1 MRRLLIALVTVD
13 SSSQRDSVSTKAG
26 HLQKNLTQFF
36 CLFVITI
43 MLLGCASILSE
54 SQYPVTFDSNPSG
67 AHLKIVNRAGDTV
80 YEGTS
85 PTTITLEASSGFFR
99 GERYKVVASVNGG
112 SSTST
117 LTPTLDGWYIGGNI
131 LFGGLIGWL
140 IVDPATGAMYK
151 LPSKHTTTIG
161 SKKSSIDLRLHVANI
176 ADLTLEQRASLV
188 AIQSGIK

>member
-1 MRRLLIALVTVD
+1 MEFHRWQL
-13 SSSQRDSVSTKAG
+13 G
-26 HLQKNLTQFF
+26 FHKNLTQLF
-36 CLFVITI
+36 CLFVIPI
-43 MLLGCASILSE
+43 MLLGCASIVSK
-54 SQYPVTFDSNPSG
+54 SQYPVTFDSDPSG
-67 AHLKIVNRAGDTV
+67 AQLKIVNRAGVTV

-85 PTTITLEASSGFFR
+85 PTTITLDASSGFFR

-161 SKKSSIDLRLHVANI
+161 GKTSSIDLLLHVANI

-188 AIQSGIK
+188 TIQPGIK